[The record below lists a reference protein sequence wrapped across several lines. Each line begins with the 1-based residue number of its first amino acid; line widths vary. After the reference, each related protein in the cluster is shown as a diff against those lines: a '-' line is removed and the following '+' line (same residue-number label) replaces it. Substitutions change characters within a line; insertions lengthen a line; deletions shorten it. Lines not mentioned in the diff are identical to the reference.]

1 MYKMP
6 RKSNKQYTVTHIDVD
21 GDGVPDG
28 ALVTEYTNKKMTSQ
42 KFVPN
47 SKLKTIAKNAIA
59 NSSSASPQRNTIYN
73 TNTNTLHTATKTK
86 QKVVYKRMP
95 PVEQTDQPVMIQNE
109 SSFGHYVKAGA
120 GMTVGSTIVNSL
132 VDGLSSLFGSGGDG
146 E

>member
-21 GDGVPDG
+21 GDGIPDG

-47 SKLKTIAKNAIA
+47 SKLKTIAKNAITT
-59 NSSSASPQRNTIYN
+59 NSSVAAPVNTSYN
-73 TNTNTLHTATKTK
+73 TNNTNTQQASNKGK

-132 VDGLSSLFGSGGDG
+132 VDGLSSLFGSG
-146 E
+146 EE